1 MNPARVTPLIL
12 TLNEEDNIERCL
24 KRLAWAAEIV
34 VIDSGSTDRT
44 LEICSQFTAV
54 QVVHHRFESFAEQ
67 TNFGLTL
74 IKTDWVLS
82 IDADYVLPLGFEE
95 DLKAFDSGDDV
106 VGAYA
111 SFDYCVFGR
120 PLESTL
126 YPPRLVLHRV
136 NRSRYIQD
144 GHAHRVEIDGEKAD
158 LGIRIDHDDRKP
170 LPRWFESQ
178 AAYAHQE
185 AEKLLQSDP
194 KLLSRQ
200 DRLRRS
206 GWASPWVVVF
216 WCLVIRRCALD
227 GWDGLYYT
235 FQRMIAETMLA
246 ICILDARLRKGQ
258 K

>member
-12 TLNEEDNIERCL
+12 TWNEEDNIERCL
-24 KRLAWAAEIV
+24 TRLAWAADIV
-34 VIDSGSTDRT
+34 VIDSGSTDGT
-44 LEICSQFTAV
+44 LEICSQFPAV
-54 QVVHHRFESFAEQ
+54 RVVQNRFESFAEQ
-67 TNFGLTL
+67 TNFGLTQ
-74 IKTDWVLS
+74 INTDWVLS
-82 IDADYVLPLGFEE
+82 IDADYILPMGFEG
-95 DLKAFDSGDDV
+95 DLKEFDSGDDL

-111 SFDYCVFGR
+111 AFDYCVFGR

-136 NRSRYIQD
+136 KDSRYVQD
-144 GHAHRVEIDGEKAD
+144 GHAHRVEIAGNKTD

-170 LPRWFESQ
+170 LPRWFASQ
-178 AAYAHQE
+178 ASYARQE
-185 AEKLLQSDP
+185 AAKLLESDP
-194 KLLSRQ
+194 KSLSRQ

-206 GWASPWVVVF
+206 GWASPWIVVF

-246 ICILDARLRKGQ
+246 ICILDARLRGIK